1 MNLDTEKDTLLNL
14 KKGSSDD
21 FEKLFNM
28 YGAKLYHFVLKL
40 SSGNKYLAEE
50 MVQRTFIKI
59 WETHT
64 SVNPDKSFISY
75 LCTIAKNMLVNEYEH
90 QTVEY
95 IYREYILQFY
105 PNAENDTEKQVNK
118 NLLEEFIDNLIEK
131 LPPARKQVYVLSKK
145 EMLSNKEIANKLQI
159 SESTVQTQLA
169 KAVSFMKEHLTKY
182 YDKMLTIILTSIF
195 VN

>member
-75 LCTIAKNMLVNEYEH
+75 LCTIAKNMLVGVSPTFPTKRALRDY
-90 QTVEY
+90 
-95 IYREYILQFY
+95 FS
-105 PNAENDTEKQVNK
+105 
-118 NLLEEFIDNLIEK
+118 
-131 LPPARKQVYVLSKK
+131 RKPIVRGR
-145 EMLSNKEIANKLQI
+145 
-159 SESTVQTQLA
+159 
-169 KAVSFMKEHLTKY
+169 
-182 YDKMLTIILTSIF
+182 
-195 VN
+195 